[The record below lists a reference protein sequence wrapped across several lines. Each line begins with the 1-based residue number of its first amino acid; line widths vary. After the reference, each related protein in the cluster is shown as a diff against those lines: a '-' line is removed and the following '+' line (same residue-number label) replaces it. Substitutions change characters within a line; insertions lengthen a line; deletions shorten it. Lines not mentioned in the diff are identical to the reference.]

1 VNLKISIFLYV
12 VILLS
17 SGANIGLNTKFTQ
30 TVLCPGS
37 KPPKKA
43 ASYILFVSLP
53 LWTGGTYFHA
63 RVGRRKLMIVLWVH
77 RNTRLCLVYRP
88 SDSSF
93 PLCSLLQPNFAPQ
106 DTLSFLQS
114 PLYLKFSQEF
124 HFATIIPRHIRMK
137 LLRSHVVRCFFITP
151 RNNS

>member
-53 LWTGGTYFHA
+53 LWTEGTYFHA
-63 RVGRRKLMIVLWVH
+63 RVGRRKLMIVLCKNAVITCNNCTLICHKKQLILNENDPNCEWGH
-77 RNTRLCLVYRP
+77 IIINKLFFYYFSILI
-88 SDSSF
+88 SSKLATK
-93 PLCSLLQPNFAPQ
+93 P
-106 DTLSFLQS
+106 
-114 PLYLKFSQEF
+114 YL
-124 HFATIIPRHIRMK
+124 PR
-137 LLRSHVVRCFFITP
+137 RSCIL
-151 RNNS
+151 